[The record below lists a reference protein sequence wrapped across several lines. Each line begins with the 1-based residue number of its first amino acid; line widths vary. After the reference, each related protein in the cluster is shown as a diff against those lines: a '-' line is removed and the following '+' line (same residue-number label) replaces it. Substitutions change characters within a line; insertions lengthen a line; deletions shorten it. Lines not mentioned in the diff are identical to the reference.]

1 MAQHLKSVQ
10 LKKKHPPNQ
19 PTKKMLQNYHI
30 VTRLGENINQEQAS
44 AVLHEFR
51 ISVIILRTTG
61 CTCFQN
67 NRVYITVTKYT
78 TYPAGCL
85 L

>member
-10 LKKKHPPNQ
+10 FKKTIQ
-19 PTKKMLQNYHI
+19 PTNQKMLQNYHI
-30 VTRLGENINQEQAS
+30 VTRLGENTNQEQAS
-44 AVLHEFR
+44 AVLHEPR
-51 ISVIILRTTG
+51 IYISILRTTG
-61 CTCFQN
+61 CTCFQK
-67 NRVYITVTKYT
+67 NRVYSTVTKYT